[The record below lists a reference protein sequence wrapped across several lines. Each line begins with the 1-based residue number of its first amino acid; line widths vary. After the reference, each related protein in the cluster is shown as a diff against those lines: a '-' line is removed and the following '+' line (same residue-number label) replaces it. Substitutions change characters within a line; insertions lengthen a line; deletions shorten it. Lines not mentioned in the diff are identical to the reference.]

1 MPAQPGVAFPPVG
14 MAGRPPAAPVAPPL
28 YGMPTQPASMG
39 ARPPV
44 MPAPPSTPL
53 NMPAMYTPAARA
65 PQNVTLYIILGA
77 LFLVALFLVV
87 FFALRS

>member
-1 MPAQPGVAFPPVG
+1 MGV
-14 MAGRPPAAPVAPPL
+14 
-28 YGMPTQPASMG
+28 
-39 ARPPV
+39 RPPV

-53 NMPAMYTPAARA
+53 NMPATYTPASRP

-87 FFALRS
+87 FLALKS